1 MAVGMDQGVAGLAP
15 RLFTLE
21 EATIAKTAPKYFGR
35 HPPGPAR
42 PSLLLMLLL
51 ALSCSSAEVLDT
63 LGANLVSTTEKLAL
77 QAIYEATDGAGW
89 KKKGNWMLGG
99 DVEAWSPCA
108 HKWRAV
114 HCDKDNTTITGLNL
128 AKNELK
134 GTLPTQIGLLP
145 ALGAISFRINE
156 LSGTLPTELGR
167 LTLLK
172 GVGLYNNLLSGTVP
186 TELGALENAKS
197 CWLNFNQCRTALDAA
212 SCGPTDNRN
221 VFSCPEPG
229 DSDADDPHEP
239 LCFKNLRLG
248 CDSDADGAKDEL

>member
-1 MAVGMDQGVAGLAP
+1 M
-15 RLFTLE
+15 RT
-21 EATIAKTAPKYFGR
+21 
-35 HPPGPAR
+35 
-42 PSLLLMLLL
+42 
-51 ALSCSSAEVLDT
+51 
-63 LGANLVSTTEKLAL
+63 
-77 QAIYEATDGAGW
+77 
-89 KKKGNWMLGG
+89 
-99 DVEAWSPCA
+99 
-108 HKWRAV
+108 
-114 HCDKDNTTITGLNL
+114 
-128 AKNELK
+128 
-134 GTLPTQIGLLP
+134 
-145 ALGAISFRINE
+145 LGAISFRINE

-239 LCFKNLRLG
+239 LCASRNLVPWVRLERG
-248 CDSDADGAKDEL
+248 WGPACSGSSCS